1 MLALEGIII
10 SIRSLSP
17 RSSLYDSADPPE
29 AYVIYTLEK
38 EHLLLDSFCDALLK
52 NPVPSSRRNRQ
63 RRRAC
68 RQAGSAASERE
79 RAGTQPTNQRTH
91 ARTNERRDENDKTES
106 VSQTDRGGVRLLTE
120 RLIDRLRV
128 IHTVQ
133 KWARRACG
141 VPVLSHRCGAID
153 SSVKA

>member
-52 NPVPSSRRNRQ
+52 NPTATAHCYEKRSS
-63 RRRAC
+63 
-68 RQAGSAASERE
+68 
-79 RAGTQPTNQRTH
+79 QPVITNYTM
-91 ARTNERRDENDKTES
+91 ES
-106 VSQTDRGGVRLLTE
+106 GD
-120 RLIDRLRV
+120 
-128 IHTVQ
+128 
-133 KWARRACG
+133 
-141 VPVLSHRCGAID
+141 
-153 SSVKA
+153 